1 MDEMTRRDLDMMK
14 LMSSPQMDID
24 VFGRSETY
32 RVMCENKYCLRFGF
46 ENEGGP
52 EVIAYWEEKGLHKE
66 LHDADPE
73 KPWKKWASYLPMD
86 YVRTGKGK
94 YPLLFVLHGA
104 GNPIFLAETYGYTNI
119 AAREQMIVIIPEDE
133 TPQSIERLLD
143 YAYAHYP
150 VDEKRVYMVG
160 YSLGGFMTSRHALR
174 WPEKFAA
181 VGVGGMLYANG
192 EADAHEQAGLV
203 WPGETTTVDM
213 AKRAAEYTI
222 PVCNCMGEYEVLG
235 LIPVTQDEP
244 KNEWT
249 GQPDEKK
256 QPPKEENGKKPPK
269 RIDLS
274 GKNKIRSINNWRL
287 ANGCEEIPEEQ
298 VRLAAKESADIVVE
312 KIGFPFEKTEVILR
326 EGRSH
331 YIGDCVS
338 KDGIVRAR
346 FIGLAKSPHWPS
358 QALCDLVW
366 EFISQF
372 ERDPETGKSY
382 KK

>member
-14 LMSSPQMDID
+14 LMSSPQMDIE

-32 RVMCENKYCLRFGF
+32 RIMCENKECLRFGF
-46 ENEGGP
+46 EKEACP

-66 LHDADPE
+66 LHDADPD
-73 KPWKKWASYLPMD
+73 KPWKKWASYLPMN
-86 YVRTGKGK
+86 YMRTGQGK

-150 VDEKRVYMVG
+150 VDAKRVYMVG

-192 EADAHEQAGLV
+192 EADDHEQAGLV
-203 WPGETTTVDM
+203 WPGETTTVEM

-235 LIPVTQDEP
+235 LIPVTRQFPFDLIDDVMDLHQVFSGVHLRVERREALARSVVVDDQIVHAQDLGIG
-244 KNEWT
+244 KNDPPDLIDGILLRRFAQQRVDGLTDQADT
-249 GQPDEKK
+249 GPEDEKRNDAAHGSV
-256 QPPKEENGKKPPK
+256 QLQSGEPVQQHADDDDDAGDHIVSVIRSRGDHRQRPDVFPRGDGKK
-269 RIDLS
+269 
-274 GKNKIRSINNWRL
+274 G
-287 ANGCEEIPEEQ
+287 
-298 VRLAAKESADIVVE
+298 
-312 KIGFPFEKTEVILR
+312 
-326 EGRSH
+326 
-331 YIGDCVS
+331 
-338 KDGIVRAR
+338 
-346 FIGLAKSPHWPS
+346 
-358 QALCDLVW
+358 
-366 EFISQF
+366 
-372 ERDPETGKSY
+372 
-382 KK
+382 